1 MKAFLLGILI
11 MMSASLSAQVT
22 NVEARR
28 LKNDTLSWYRELNA
42 GIKFVRERGNIVT
55 LTSDARIQHRKE
67 KNLYLALAEY
77 NWSGAKG
84 TTLTHN
90 AFLHLRYNRYL
101 PVKWLVWE
109 GFSQLQFN
117 EITRINLRWLLG
129 SGPRFKLYEES
140 KGSIYLGSLYMFEI
154 TRENTLDDQYLRLIE
169 NRMSSYFSV
178 SIFPADNI
186 SLLTTTYYQP
196 RIDKWSDYRLN
207 NISELRFRFNKYLV
221 LSMVY
226 RLTFDSFPA
235 EGAPRYTHNFENRIG
250 VVF

>member
-1 MKAFLLGILI
+1 MFGILI
-11 MMSASLSAQVT
+11 MVSASVCAQVT

-28 LKNDTLSWYRELNA
+28 LRNDTLPWYREFNA
-42 GIKFVRERGNIVT
+42 GVKFVREKGNVVT
-55 LTSDARIQHRKE
+55 LTSDARVQNRKDD
-67 KNLYLALAEY
+67 NLYLALAEY

-101 PVKWLVWE
+101 PVKWLIWE
-109 GFSQLQFN
+109 GFHQLQFN
-117 EITRINLRWLLG
+117 EITGINIRWLMG
-129 SGPRFKLYEES
+129 TGPRFKLYEEN

-154 TRENTLDDQYLRLIE
+154 SREKKLDNQFQRLIE
-169 NRMSSYFSV
+169 NRISSYLSI

-196 RIDKWSDYRLN
+196 RLDKWSDFRLN
-207 NISELRFRFNKYLV
+207 NISELRFKVNKHLA

-226 RLTFDSFPA
+226 RLTFDPFPA
-235 EGAPRYTHNFENRIG
+235 EGAPRYTHNFENKIG
-250 VVF
+250 VMF